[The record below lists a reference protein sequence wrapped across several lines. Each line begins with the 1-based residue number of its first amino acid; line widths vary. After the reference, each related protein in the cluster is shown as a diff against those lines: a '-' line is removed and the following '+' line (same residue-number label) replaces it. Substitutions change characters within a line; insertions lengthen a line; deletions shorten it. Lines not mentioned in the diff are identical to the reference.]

1 MPGLTFAPL
10 IMEFDIFKLSNGLRV
25 VHKPVKRP
33 VAHLGLSI
41 AAGSRDESP
50 DEEGLAHFIEHCLF
64 KGTQRRRAYHILSRM
79 ENVGGELNAYT
90 SKEETV
96 LYSSFL
102 KEYYPRALELLT
114 DVAFHS
120 TFPLHECRKEQEVIL
135 DEINAYRDT
144 PSERIFDEFEDQLFA
159 EHPLGHNILGT
170 PQSVR
175 QLGPEKAQHFMHRLY
190 GLNRMVVSSVG
201 NISSSKLKQWLE
213 RYLGPHQ
220 AWAPER
226 TNQLPPTLPQ
236 QKTEQ
241 HPGFQSHAILGFRA
255 YPAYQ
260 AKSRVLMLLSNLLGG
275 PGMNSRLNLN
285 IREKYGFTYHLESFY
300 QPYSDTGLFGIYLGT
315 DPGTVNRAL
324 QLVQKELRRLREQKL
339 GTLQLSKAKK
349 QLLGQIA
356 MARENN
362 NALMLSYGKSLLT
375 HNTIDTFADI
385 AEKVEAITAEDLQEV
400 AQEIMAPERQS
411 QLIYQAQVPEHELL

>member
-1 MPGLTFAPL
+1 
-10 IMEFDIFKLSNGLRV
+10 MEFDIFELSNGLRV
-25 VHKPVKRP
+25 VHRPVDRP

-41 AAGSRDESP
+41 AAGSRDEGP

-64 KGTQRRRAYHILSRM
+64 KGTRRRRAYHILSRM

-120 TFPLHECRKEQEVIL
+120 TFPVHECRKEQEVIL

-144 PSERIFDEFEDQLFA
+144 PSERIFDEFEDQLFSQ
-159 EHPLGHNILGT
+159 HPLGHNILGT

-175 QLGPEKAQHFMHRLY
+175 QLGPEKAKNFMKRLY
-190 GLNRMVVSSVG
+190 GVNRMVVSSVG
-201 NISSSKLKQWLE
+201 QISTPKLKQLLE
-213 RYLGPHQ
+213 RYLAPYQ
-220 AWAPER
+220 TRAPER
-226 TNQLPPTLPQ
+226 PSQRPTAPEGRE
-236 QKTEQ
+236 TEQ

-255 YPAYQ
+255 YPAHHRRT
-260 AKSRVLMLLSNLLGG
+260 RVLMLLNNLLGG

-315 DPGTVNRAL
+315 DPGTVNRAIN
-324 QLVQKELRRLREQKL
+324 LVQKELRRLRERKL
-339 GTLQLSKAKK
+339 GILQLSQAKK

-356 MARENN
+356 LARENN

-385 AEKVEAITAEDLQEV
+385 AQKVTAITAEELQEV
-400 AQEIMAPERQS
+400 ALEITQPERQS